1 MQFVCTCFRLKKP
14 PADDAAAEPKK
25 CGFFRKAVFLRIK
38 KKKQVEEA
46 AVCSSIGLIDG
57 HSSCSMPESSQD
69 GGGGGGGGQSKA
81 GNGSG
86 SGGGGSGGSGGEENK
101 TTAFTIT
108 SNHDHGATTASAQHQ
123 HQHHQHQHHN
133 QLQPPVIE
141 DDGPTVTDPSVGGG
155 GSGSGG
161 SGGRHTVIEMNMNR
175 MSVAAPARVKPKREK
190 KESLEAKRERKAAK
204 TLAIIT
210 GAFVVC
216 WLPFFIMALVMPLC
230 QGCVINEYV
239 SSFFLWLGYFNSTLN
254 PIIYTVFSPEFR
266 LAFTKMICGT
276 TYRR

>member
-1 MQFVCTCFRLKKP
+1 LKK
-14 PADDAAAEPKK
+14 PADDAAASAEPSNKK

-38 KKKQVEEA
+38 KKKEVEET

-69 GGGGGGGGQSKA
+69 GGGGGGHSKA
-81 GNGSG
+81 GEDN
-86 SGGGGSGGSGGEENK
+86 NK

-108 SNHDHGATTASAQHQ
+108 SNHDHGATAGH
-123 HQHHQHQHHN
+123 HPQHHHHHN
-133 QLQPPVIE
+133 QLQPQSAAASVIE
-141 DDGPTVTDPSVGGG
+141 DDGPTVTDPSA
-155 GSGSGG
+155 
-161 SGGRHTVIEMNMNR
+161 GRHTVIEMNVNNR
-175 MSVAAPARVKPKREK
+175 TGAPPPARVKPKREK

-230 QGCVINEYV
+230 DGCVINEYV

>member
-1 MQFVCTCFRLKKP
+1 M
-14 PADDAAAEPKK
+14 
-25 CGFFRKAVFLRIK
+25 
-38 KKKQVEEA
+38 
-46 AVCSSIGLIDG
+46 
-57 HSSCSMPESSQD
+57 
-69 GGGGGGGGQSKA
+69 
-81 GNGSG
+81 
-86 SGGGGSGGSGGEENK
+86 
-101 TTAFTIT
+101 
-108 SNHDHGATTASAQHQ
+108 
-123 HQHHQHQHHN
+123 
-133 QLQPPVIE
+133 
-141 DDGPTVTDPSVGGG
+141 TDPSVGCGGGIGGG
-155 GSGSGG
+155 GSGS
-161 SGGRHTVIEMNMNR
+161 SGGRHTVIEMNVNR
-175 MSVAAPARVKPKREK
+175 MSVPAAARVKPKREK

-230 QGCVINEYV
+230 QDCVINEYV